1 MTAPGNSCIWISGGF
16 IFFSE
21 IFIVLFLTIFMES
34 SMVPYDNFR
43 GYLYKITKGER
54 NEKV

>member
-1 MTAPGNSCIWISGGF
+1 MYVDFRGF
-16 IFFSE
+16 YIFSE